1 MRTSIQWK
9 IVAIYLSVVFVIMVV
24 SGSFIIC
31 NIEDTHYEKIKREL
45 MSSAETIEGRLG
57 VSSGADFEES
67 MDKVESTLSTMVALN
82 QHAIYILAP
91 NGEVLLGSKSEPA
104 VGEIMVSDVL
114 PEVIA
119 CLLYTSPS
127 PRDTR

>member
-9 IVAIYLSVVFVIMVV
+9 IVVIYLSVVFVIMVV

-57 VSSGADFEES
+57 VSSGIDFEES

-82 QHAIYILAP
+82 QHAIYILS
-91 NGEVLLGSKSEPA
+91 L
-104 VGEIMVSDVL
+104 IH
-114 PEVIA
+114 I
-119 CLLYTSPS
+119 
-127 PRDTR
+127 